1 MPEASRYIVRG
12 AKMVCS
18 CGSHGRKINL
28 PVCHGSYVNNKP
40 MMNQLDCV
48 PIKNVPEFGVC
59 SSPANPS
66 NAPVTLVG
74 EDGKPVAG
82 KPCVPAILTCWMN
95 TKEDTIV
102 DGLAALTTDS
112 KLVCSL
118 GGEITFK
125 TDGQHDE

>member
-1 MPEASRYIVRG
+1 MPEISRYIVRG
-12 AKMVCS
+12 ATMVCS

-28 PVCHGSYVNNKP
+28 PVSHGSYINNKP
-40 MMNQLDCV
+40 MMNQWDCV
-48 PIKNVPEFGVC
+48 PIENVPEFGVC

-82 KPCVPAILTCWMN
+82 KPCVPAILSCWMD

-102 DGLAALTTDS
+102 DGFAALTTNS
-112 KLVCSL
+112 KLICSL
-118 GGEITFK
+118 GGMITFK